1 MATNV
6 FIRLPLHA
14 LWLPVPPPCG
24 VFWSLLP
31 FSLPHWFDPAW
42 QPLPRRWTS
51 SWAGLV
57 RSATARDSP
66 HTVCCRSRDPAGYRR
81 MPIPGF
87 AVLELVGN
95 SRMGVAIYEAG
106 NEGPNTFATG
116 HIYRLGN
123 RGLLAVSYS
132 MGTPAFC
139 ITLFGVRLMGSNVL
153 KYTRDTSVWSAE
165 YSGPWQPLLQ
175 RVQLYDITK
184 NKQVPGSS
192 VWSFSRRSLKGGR
205 VDVPFRVDGCIL
217 IQGRQIIGLE

>member
-6 FIRLPLHA
+6 FIRLPLRLHA
-14 LWLPVPPPCG
+14 FWLPPPCG

-31 FSLPHWFDPAW
+31 FSLPRWFDPAW

-66 HTVCCRSRDPAGYRR
+66 RTVCCRSHDPAGYWR

-123 RGLLAVSYS
+123 RGLLAVLYS

-139 ITLFGVRLMGSNVL
+139 IMLFGVR
-153 KYTRDTSVWSAE
+153 
-165 YSGPWQPLLQ
+165 
-175 RVQLYDITK
+175 
-184 NKQVPGSS
+184 
-192 VWSFSRRSLKGGR
+192 
-205 VDVPFRVDGCIL
+205 
-217 IQGRQIIGLE
+217 